1 MIKTFAITSTI
12 TALWQSPVIA
22 LLILIALVFI
32 ADLLN
37 RYLESKKITCVA
49 PSSHRRMRCKATDW
63 NAYSYRDIQAYAK
76 LHGIK
81 ANKKRALLI
90 NSLQS
95 KYNY

>member
-1 MIKTFAITSTI
+1 MKTLTLGTLLTSM
-12 TALWQSPVIA
+12 WQSPCIA

-37 RYLESKKITCVA
+37 QYLENKKITCI
-49 PSSHRRMRCKATDW
+49 STDW

-81 ANKKRALLI
+81 ANKKRTTLI
-90 NSLQS
+90 NQLQGV
-95 KYNY
+95 

>member
-1 MIKTFAITSTI
+1 MKTLTLGTILTSM
-12 TALWQSPVIA
+12 WSSPVIA

-37 RYLESKKITCVA
+37 RYLESCSTNRLVSSKKITCV
-49 PSSHRRMRCKATDW
+49 ATDW

-81 ANKKRALLI
+81 ANKKRTTLT
-90 NSLQS
+90 NQLQGV
-95 KYNY
+95 